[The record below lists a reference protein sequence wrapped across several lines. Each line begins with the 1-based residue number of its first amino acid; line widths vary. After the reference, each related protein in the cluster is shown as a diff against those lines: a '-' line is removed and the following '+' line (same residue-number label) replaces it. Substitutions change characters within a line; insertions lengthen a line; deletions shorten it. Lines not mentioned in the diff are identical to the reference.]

1 MREKPRYFEEI
12 AGNRGKMWNYRQKL
26 WRFWRSRL
34 STGVQHLW
42 TGNGAFEPVF
52 TGLERVLEMIYI
64 F

>member
-1 MREKPRYFEEI
+1 
-12 AGNRGKMWNYRQKL
+12 MWNYRQKL

-42 TGNGAFEPVF
+42 TGDSAFGPVF
-52 TGLERVLEMIYI
+52 TGLGRILKMIYI